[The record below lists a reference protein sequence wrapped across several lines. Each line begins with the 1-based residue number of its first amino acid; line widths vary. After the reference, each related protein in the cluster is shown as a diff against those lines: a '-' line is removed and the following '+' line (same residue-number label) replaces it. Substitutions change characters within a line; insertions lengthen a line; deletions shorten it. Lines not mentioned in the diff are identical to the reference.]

1 MLVQTFEELEA
12 WKAAHALVLAVYAA
26 SRNFPREETF
36 GITSQLRRCATSIPA
51 NLAEGFGRRS
61 RKELLRYANIAD
73 GSLQETKYFLLLAR
87 DLKYV
92 QDDEY
97 GQLKQQTSRVGS
109 LLGGLQ
115 RSLRNGNKPSVG

>member
-12 WKAAHALVLAVYAA
+12 WRAAHALVLAVYAA
-26 SRNFPREETF
+26 SRNFPRDEIF
-36 GITSQLRRCATSIPA
+36 GITSQLRRCAMSIPA

-61 RKELLRYANIAD
+61 RKELLRYSNIAD

-92 QDDEY
+92 SEDEY
-97 GQLKQQTSRVGS
+97 GQMHQQASRIES

-115 RSLRNGNKPSVG
+115 RSLRKDNKPLAG

>member
-26 SRNFPREETF
+26 SQVFPRDEMF

-61 RKELLRYANIAD
+61 RKELLRYSNIAD
-73 GSLQETKYFLLLAR
+73 GSLQETKYFLVLAR
-87 DLKYV
+87 DLKYMSN
-92 QDDEY
+92 DDFD
-97 GQLKQQTSRVGS
+97 QLRQQAVRVGS

-115 RSLRNGNKPSVG
+115 RSLKKDNSTTAG

>member
-1 MLVQTFEELEA
+1 MLVQSFEELDA
-12 WKAAHALVLAVYAA
+12 WKAAHALVLAIYTL
-26 SRNFPREETF
+26 SRRFPKDEQF

-61 RKELLRYANIAD
+61 RKELLRYSNIAD

-92 QDDEY
+92 PDDEY
-97 GQLKQQTSRVGS
+97 DQLKQQTSRVGS

-115 RSLRNGNKPSVG
+115 RSLRNDNKPSGG

>member
-97 GQLKQQTSRVGS
+97 DQLKQQTSRVGS